1 MTATGPYTRSMPIVF
16 RHATLSNG
24 LTVIAEVDPAAHT
37 AAAGFFVRTGS
48 RDESPDLMGV
58 SHFLEHMM
66 FKGTEDLT
74 SDDINRGFD
83 ELGARNNAYTT
94 SELTCFH
101 AAALPD
107 RLPQAVDLLARM
119 MRPALRP
126 ADFETE
132 KAVILEEIAMYE
144 DNPFSVL
151 YEATL
156 EKHYGSHPLGHRVI
170 GTKETVSALTPQ
182 RMREYFQARYSADNT
197 VLALAGNLDFDRLL
211 DLVAERCR
219 DWNIAR
225 PRREL
230 TPPAPV
236 GGTLDKHD
244 PDLSRGYLLAL
255 APAPSLADDR
265 YYPAAMLAHV
275 LGAPDNSRLHW
286 ALVEP
291 GIAEEAQAGLD
302 AHESV
307 GEYYVYASGSPSRLE
322 EIWGIIQ
329 RELSTLLDS
338 ISEDDLERLRNRV
351 ATGATLAS
359 EQPAGRMD
367 RLGRLWTCLRCYRP
381 LDEDLRRINRV
392 TLEEIREVAR
402 AFPVTPITV
411 ARLIGA
417 AA

>member
-1 MTATGPYTRSMPIVF
+1 MPLSF
-16 RHATLSNG
+16 RHATLPNG

-48 RDESPDLMGV
+48 RDETPDMMGV

-66 FKGTEDLT
+66 FKGTDDLT
-74 SDDINRGFD
+74 AEDINRGFD

-107 RLPQAVDLLARM
+107 KLPSAVDLLARM

-132 KAVILEEIAMYE
+132 RAVILEEIAMYE

-151 YEATL
+151 YEAAL
-156 EKHYGSHPLGHRVI
+156 EQHYGSHPLGHRVI
-170 GTKETVSALTPQ
+170 GTRETVSALTPE
-182 RMREYFQARYSADNT
+182 RMREYFNRRYSADNT
-197 VLALAGNLDFDRLL
+197 VLALAGNLDFERML
-211 DLVAERCR
+211 DLAAARCGE
-219 DWNIAR
+219 WNIAR
-225 PRREL
+225 PRRDL

-244 PDLSRGYLLAL
+244 ADLSRGYLLAL

-286 ALVEP
+286 ALIEP

-307 GEYYVYASGSPSRLE
+307 GEYYIYASASPARLE
-322 EIWGIIQ
+322 EVWGIIQ
-329 RELSTLLDS
+329 RELASLLDCLT
-338 ISEDDLERLRNRV
+338 EDDLERLRNRI
-351 ATGATLAS
+351 ATGAALAG

-367 RLGRLWTCLRCYRP
+367 RLGRLWTALRCYRP

-392 TLEEIREVAR
+392 TLDEIREVAR
-402 AFPVTPITV
+402 AFPLAPVTI
-411 ARLIGA
+411 ARLIGSASA
-417 AA
+417 AVPRAAT